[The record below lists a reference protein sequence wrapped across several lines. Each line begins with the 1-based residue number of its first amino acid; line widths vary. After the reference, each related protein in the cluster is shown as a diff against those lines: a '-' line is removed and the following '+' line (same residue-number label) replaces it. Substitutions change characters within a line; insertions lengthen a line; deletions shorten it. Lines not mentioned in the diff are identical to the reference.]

1 MLNATSFLYL
11 FDLIALTMMRVRG
24 HMLEH
29 RWTGRNKRL
38 SERVAIKGKGK
49 EFNQFLHTHKHYNSL
64 VNILRLSRWTTS
76 AMEAEKKNTWR
87 WWRWSERKRIKTARK
102 KIYIYNIRQSGQ
114 TTNQRW
120 LQLADNNYTLYL
132 TKFRSNCYVVQHMKI
147 NAANVL
153 IIMNDAIKPLELKD
167 NRNESVRII
176 W

>member
-11 FDLIALTMMRVRG
+11 FDLIALTMMRVRE

-29 RWTGRNKRL
+29 RWAGRNKRL

-76 AMEAEKKNTWR
+76 AMEAEKRTHDDDEDEAKEN
-87 WWRWSERKRIKTARK
+87 ELKLYEK

-132 TKFRSNCYVVQHMKI
+132 TKFRSNCFEVQHMKI